1 MNVQHAKGRYHPS
14 GKCRS
19 ESIAVHLL
27 ACMLARMWSRSEAIA
42 IWAELGSERKKEL
55 ELTGVADRQDQLA
68 QWDSSARERLQSA
81 DEAMKINQTQ
91 SMLIFNNVNL
101 PISAMVATDNIIRG
115 APQSVEHGSI
125 LLSISSWHIYPDMVV
140 LQSSSAPISQVDP
153 LINDAGILTIGLNT
167 TPPSETGISWSLP
180 LGHLRHYGG
189 PVVSEKS
196 LVTQGNRIAVT
207 QLIQFIE
214 LVAQEPAG
222 GTFYWPGFLAEA
234 VKPLLDWESLDV
246 QIGVR
251 LLSAVLRLLGLDN
264 MNTFTSLLA
273 QPEDSVHYSRDLV
286 KDPVL
291 RFFHNRLI
299 IIRYRKNFEAHELY
313 TTYEYAQRE
322 GYKRS
327 YDGQQ
332 YIILDPAR
340 HCRWIGTDFKEDSW
354 RGPVAE
360 KRFEYFRSQNEDSF
374 AYMKGFTK
382 TASGRMQWTGSRE
395 HFSNYGIFH
404 HVTANNDYNSNIN
417 PEQETPTSYSDFI
430 DTDPEYYNDVPISR
444 SSGSLDTAALLICK
458 RAVDNEA
465 TRSENSPVS
474 RKKPLSY
481 LCELVNTPSWKP
493 LHRSL
498 RALAIVSSIYNQ
510 LPSSTIPL
518 SVISQCLP
526 KMVWIPSTG
535 ASDGEYSPFT
545 RNMFTTL
552 VKLNRSST
560 FSCLLFLE
568 IDSLS
573 VPPTALLEVMA
584 MAIDDSIYIA
594 KSLISDPSKKC
605 LAHEICQIKGNIG
618 KSGIALMVPPECPLT
633 RQIYLSNWHSTTLH
647 LGFTDYIFPVDVG
660 NCGNGASNVYF
671 LEPLVSVHDRGEWI
685 ADLDILRALEKYV
698 VWTTIERRH
707 WKQPVF
713 SSISEC
719 EHVNN
724 PAEESERLSLT
735 SIDNWDE
742 ILDPPGGVA
751 IVCSLDNWLG
761 RLATAAVCRQL
772 GNMVML
778 LPGRFCR
785 LCLRAEWTRLS
796 TAPIPNRIP

>member
-101 PISAMVATDNIIRG
+101 PVSTKPTLYRNVL
-115 APQSVEHGSI
+115 QHGSI
-125 LLSISSWHIYPDMVV
+125 LLGISSWHIYPDMVV
-140 LQSSSAPISQVDP
+140 LQSSSTPVSQ
-153 LINDAGILTIGLNT
+153 
-167 TPPSETGISWSLP
+167 TGISWSLP

-189 PVVSEKS
+189 PVASEKS
-196 LVTQGNRIAVT
+196 LVTQGNRIAVA
-207 QLIQFIE
+207 QLIQVSIGCMTRNWA
-214 LVAQEPAG
+214 LPDS
-222 GTFYWPGFLAEA
+222 TI
-234 VKPLLDWESLDV
+234 PLLDRGSLDV

-251 LLSAVLRLLGLDN
+251 LVKLGARRCPQ
-264 MNTFTSLLA
+264 FFLA

-291 RFFHNRLI
+291 RRFHNRLI

-340 HCRWIGTDFKEDSW
+340 HCRWIGTDFKENSW

-360 KRFEYFRSQNEDSF
+360 KRLEYFRSQNEDSF
-374 AYMKGFTK
+374 AYLKGFIK

-430 DTDPEYYNDVPISR
+430 DTDPEYDNDVPISR
-444 SSGSLDTAALLICK
+444 SSGSLDTAALLIS
-458 RAVDNEA
+458 
-465 TRSENSPVS
+465 TRNENSPVS
-474 RKKPLSY
+474 RKKTLSH

-498 RALAIVSSIYNQ
+498 RALATGSSIYDQ

-526 KMVWIPSTG
+526 KMVWISSTG

-545 RNMFTTL
+545 RNMSTTL

-560 FSCLLFLE
+560 FSCLLLLE

-573 VPPTALLEVMA
+573 APPTTLLEVMA
-584 MAIDDSIYIA
+584 MAIGDSMYIA
-594 KSLISDPSKKC
+594 KSLISNPSKKC
-605 LAHEICQIKGNIG
+605 LAHEICQIKGNIR
-618 KSGIALMVPPECPLT
+618 KYGIALMVPPERPLT
-633 RQIYLSNWHSTTLH
+633 RQIDFPTTLH
-647 LGFTDYIFPVDVG
+647 LGFTDYIFP
-660 NCGNGASNVYF
+660 
-671 LEPLVSVHDRGEWI
+671 I
-685 ADLDILRALEKYV
+685 YV
-698 VWTTIERRH
+698 AWTTVEWRY
-707 WKQPVF
+707 WKQLLF

-735 SIDNWDE
+735 SIDNWNE

-751 IVCSLDNWLG
+751 I
-761 RLATAAVCRQL
+761 L
-772 GNMVML
+772 GNLVMV